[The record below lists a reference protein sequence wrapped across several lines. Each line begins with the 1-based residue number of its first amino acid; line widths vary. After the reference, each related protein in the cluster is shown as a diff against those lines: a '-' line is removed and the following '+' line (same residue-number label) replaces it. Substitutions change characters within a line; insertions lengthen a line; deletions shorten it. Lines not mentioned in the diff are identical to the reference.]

1 MRCAGEYHLKRVHA
15 IDAETLL
22 GLKDA
27 FYKEYPSRHFEKFPW
42 SFLAYYSSLTD
53 QSGCM
58 ALRELLTNYPQ
69 AYETRSRTEREQ
81 IRSLLERGLDEVL
94 DEVRAEQEATNQKL
108 ADARSQKEQEIEDF
122 MRDLDVFTLNRLG
135 MAGDDVFLLILRHPE
150 LFSSR
155 FWYYSDIHIYLFQHL
170 TSPSTGFDKAIL
182 RASGIREKKVD
193 EGPLS
198 GWHSSVIRVLY
209 TVFEAT
215 TEPLAKRM
223 LDTACGRGTSNLFA
237 EVDAPG
243 GHVPTLRRLF
253 LDSIVGD
260 HKEFRRYFMSL
271 WESQSCRSSFPEFN
285 KKSGDSWERSMR
297 Y

>member
-1 MRCAGEYHLKRVHA
+1 MRCAGEFHLKRVHG
-15 IDAETLL
+15 IDGEVLL
-22 GLKDA
+22 SLRDA
-27 FYKEYPSRHFEKFPW
+27 FYNEYPNRHFEKFPW
-42 SFLAYYSSLTD
+42 SFLNYYASLTD
-53 QSGCM
+53 QSTCE
-58 ALRELLTNYPQ
+58 ALRELLTSYPQ
-69 AYETRSRTEREQ
+69 AFASRNLVEKNQ
-81 IRSLLERGLDEVL
+81 IRFLLDKKLDEVL
-94 DEVRAEQEATNQKL
+94 DEVRAEQEATDQKL
-108 ADARSQKEQEIEDF
+108 ADARSQKEQEIREF
-122 MRDLDVFTLNRLG
+122 LQNLDVYTLNRLG
-135 MAGDDVFLLILRHPE
+135 MAGDDVFLLVLRHPE
-150 LFSSR
+150 FFSSR
-155 FWYYSDIHIYLFQHL
+155 FWYYSDIQIYLFQHL
-170 TSPSTGFDKAIL
+170 TSPSIGFDKAIL
-182 RASGIREKKVD
+182 RASGVREKKVA

-198 GWHSSVIRVLY
+198 DWHSSVIRVLY

-223 LDTACGRGTSNLFA
+223 LDTACGRGTSNLFS

-260 HKEFRRYFMSL
+260 HNEFRRYFMSL

>member
-1 MRCAGEYHLKRVHA
+1 VRCAGEFHLKRVHG
-15 IDAETLL
+15 IDGEVLL
-22 GLKDA
+22 SLRDA
-27 FYKEYPSRHFEKFPW
+27 FYNEYPNRHFEKFPW
-42 SFLAYYSSLTD
+42 SFLNYYASLTD
-53 QSGCM
+53 QSTCE
-58 ALRELLTNYPQ
+58 ALRELLTSYPQ
-69 AYETRSRTEREQ
+69 AFASRNLVEKNQ
-81 IRSLLERGLDEVL
+81 IRFLLDKKLDEVL
-94 DEVRAEQEATNQKL
+94 DEVRAEQEATDQKL
-108 ADARSQKEQEIEDF
+108 ADARSQKEQEIREF
-122 MRDLDVFTLNRLG
+122 LQNLDVYTLNRLG
-135 MAGDDVFLLILRHPE
+135 MAGDDVFLLVLRHPE
-150 LFSSR
+150 FFSSR
-155 FWYYSDIHIYLFQHL
+155 FWYYSDIQIYLFQHL
-170 TSPSTGFDKAIL
+170 TSPSIGFDKAIL
-182 RASGIREKKVD
+182 RASGVREKKVA

-198 GWHSSVIRVLY
+198 DWHSSVIRVLY

-223 LDTACGRGTSNLFA
+223 LDTACGRGTSNLFS

-260 HKEFRRYFMSL
+260 HNEFRRYFMSL